1 MKIIRLQIQTAPL
14 KAGGRGE
21 RVYDPA
27 PLQEVEALEVGPR
40 GCFGLL
46 GTERLMDVHHA
57 DHPQTRNR
65 DLANGLSL
73 LPPSSAAKLVAL
85 YGLDPSLAGV
95 AVHLDDELPAGD
107 LLVETD
113 GEPLRLTAV
122 EPAPPCVEFSR
133 YCLGL
138 EPSSLEGVDQALRD
152 LGDGVRGFYAV
163 VLGSGVIRL
172 GAAVRP
178 V

>member
-1 MKIIRLQIQTAPL
+1 MRIIRLQIQTAPL
-14 KAGGRGE
+14 KAGARGE

-27 PLQEVEALEVGPR
+27 ALQEVEALEVGPR

-73 LPPSSAAKLVAL
+73 LPPSSAARLSAL
-85 YGLDPSLAGV
+85 YGLDPAVAGV
-95 AVHLDDELPAGD
+95 AVHLDDELSAGD

-113 GEPLRLTAV
+113 GEPLRLTQV

-138 EPSSLEGVDQALRD
+138 EPPSLEGVDQALRE
-152 LGDGVRGFYAV
+152 LADGVRGFYAV
-163 VLGSGVIRL
+163 IVGTGVIRL
-172 GAAVRP
+172 GAQVHP
-178 V
+178 S